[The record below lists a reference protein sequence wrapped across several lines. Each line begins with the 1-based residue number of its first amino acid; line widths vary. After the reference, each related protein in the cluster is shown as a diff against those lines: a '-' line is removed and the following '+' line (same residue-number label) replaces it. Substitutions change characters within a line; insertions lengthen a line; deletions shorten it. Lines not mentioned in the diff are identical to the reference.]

1 MESFRTLIKGWLGK
15 VLLVLFLTPLALVGI
30 EGYFSGGNKADV
42 AKSVNGQDISNK
54 ELETATKNY
63 KDQYLS
69 LVKGDESLLNLS
81 LIQEKALDALIARS
95 LLQQQAEKLGIS
107 LSDTQLEQ
115 MLAQQPSFQE
125 NGQFS
130 QKLYEN
136 YLRSVGMTNQGL
148 IASLRQDHALKM
160 ISSTLMDYALVS
172 KSDLQQLANLQTEQR
187 TLHLASIKLVDY
199 KKGITVS
206 NQEIADYYNKH
217 KNQFKQVANVDVD
230 YVVLTPALLPQANVA
245 PSEAELQQ
253 AYKAFVDKQQKDV
266 KREVKHILITTDSR
280 DAATAQKLANDVY
293 AKIQSG
299 MSFADAAAQ
308 FSEDPSSKT
317 QGGLVEAYAP
327 GVFSADFDNAVNS
340 LKNGQISKPVKT
352 QYGYHIIAA
361 NAPAIDIP
369 SYEAEKPRLIAEV
382 QKTKQANLF
391 SDTVNSLNEMVV
403 GNDSLDAVAQEVK
416 GVRVES
422 AKGVTLTTQ
431 NPYLSDLNVKA
442 KLFNDDVKN
451 GDRNASSSIQLA
463 NGDTI
468 WIKVRD
474 YRAAGVKT
482 LAQAT
487 AEVKAKVIEEKAYK
501 AAQAKISSTLA
512 EFKTQPAAQVVA
524 KSKIIFED
532 AGTFARSQGL
542 KRAIERAAFSIPAPT
557 KEGMWS
563 VTTTQLPNELVIVA
577 VSTVNTNAA
586 SALQPEQLNELTKL
600 YQQFRGQQIL
610 EDYTE
615 YLKSQAKIK

>member
-148 IASLRQDHALKM
+148 VASLRQDHALKM

-187 TLHLASIKLVDY
+187 TLHLASIKLDDY

-253 AYKAFVDKQQKDV
+253 AYKAFIDKQQKDV

-463 NGDTI
+463 NGDLI

-501 AAQAKISSTLA
+501 AAQAKIASTLA

-532 AGTFARSQGL
+532 AGTYARSQGL

>member
-30 EGYFSGGNKADV
+30 EGYFSGSNKADV

-54 ELETATKNY
+54 DLESATKNY

-69 LVKGDESLLNLS
+69 LVKGDESLLNQPV
-81 LIQEKALDALIARS
+81 IQQKALDALVARS

-125 NGQFS
+125 NGKFS

-136 YLRSVGMTNQGL
+136 YLRSQGMTNQAL
-148 IASLRQDHALKM
+148 IVSLRQEHALKM
-160 ISSTLMDYALVS
+160 ISSTLLDYALVS
-172 KSDLQQLANLQTEQR
+172 QSDLHQLANLQTEQR
-187 TLHLASIKLVDY
+187 TLHLASIQLDDY
-199 KKGITVS
+199 KKGLTAS
-206 NQEIADYYNKH
+206 TQEITDYYNKH
-217 KNQFKQVANVDVD
+217 KNEFKQVASVDVD

-501 AAQAKISSTLA
+501 AAQAKIASTLA